1 MQFTD
6 SHIHL
11 QDYKQKNAQ
20 QIIREM
26 KKMGFAKVI
35 CASAHPED
43 WNKIAK
49 IHSLDSDFII
59 PAFGVHPW
67 YVKQA
72 KHDWENNLIKLLQQ
86 HPCALIGECGL
97 DKLKGPS
104 IELQTSVFKEEI
116 TLAEEQGLP
125 MVIHCVKA
133 YNELVQIKKSTH
145 PQQPWIIHGFRGKE
159 ALAKECIQHG
169 FYLSFGSNF
178 QEDALRVVPIEKL
191 FIETDE
197 SEMSIEEIYLR
208 IAHARGMELKELT
221 ESIKKNVE
229 RVFFKP

>member
-1 MQFTD
+1 MDFFNIHTHNAKCPESEILSTD
-6 SHIHL
+6 VHSFSSTG
-11 QDYKQKNAQ
+11 KNKFLSVG
-20 QIIREM
+20 I
-26 KKMGFAKVI
+26 
-35 CASAHPED
+35 
-43 WNKIAK
+43 
-49 IHSLDSDFII
+49 
-59 PAFGVHPW
+59 HPW
-67 YVKQA
+67 YLTDHDVENQLEILRKVIENKQVIA
-72 KHDWENNLIKLLQQ
+72 
-86 HPCALIGECGL
+86 IGECGL

-104 IELQTSVFKEEI
+104 MEFQTSVFKKEI
-116 TLAEEQGLP
+116 ALAEEHGLP

-169 FYLSFGSNF
+169 FYLSFGPYF

-191 FIETDE
+191 LIETDE

>member
-1 MQFTD
+1 MDFFNIHT
-6 SHIHL
+6 HI
-11 QDYKQKNAQ
+11 
-20 QIIREM
+20 
-26 KKMGFAKVI
+26 AK
-35 CASAHPED
+35 HPESEIFSTD
-43 WNKIAK
+43 VHLFSSVSKSKFLSVGI
-49 IHSLDSDFII
+49 
-59 PAFGVHPW
+59 HPW
-67 YVKQA
+67 YLTDHDVENQLEILRKAIENKQVVT
-72 KHDWENNLIKLLQQ
+72 
-86 HPCALIGECGL
+86 IGECGF

-104 IELQTSVFKEEI
+104 MELQTSVFIEEI

-133 YNELVQIKKSTH
+133 YNELIQIKKSTH

-169 FYLSFGSNF
+169 FYLSFGPYF

-197 SEMSIEEIYLR
+197 SELSIEEIYLR